1 MKLARLLAL
10 PFLAASALAA
20 CSGSPTAPA
29 APDAAPRRV
38 ETSDCAVKIAVTQED
53 GTVLYVCQPNMGSG
67 G

>member
-1 MKLARLLAL
+1 MKLARLVL

-29 APDAAPRRV
+29 APDAAPLRI
-38 ETSDCAVKIAVTQED
+38 ETEDCAVKIGVVQED
-53 GTVLYVCQPNMGSG
+53 GTVRYVCKPNMGSG